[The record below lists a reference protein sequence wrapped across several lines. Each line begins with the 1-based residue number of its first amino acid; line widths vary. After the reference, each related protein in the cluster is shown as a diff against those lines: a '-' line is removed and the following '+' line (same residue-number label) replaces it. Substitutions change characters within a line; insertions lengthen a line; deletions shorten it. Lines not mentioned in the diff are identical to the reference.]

1 MGLKRTKLL
10 GIQAVTGINT
20 VGILTVGVTPTAGGV
35 GIASTTYLR
44 GVVMH
49 NTGLG
54 TATSSLYVY
63 PSGESNITVG
73 QTAYRLARVDIA
85 SNETFFFEMNYPLVL
100 TNQSPMHGSDK
111 FRNYFHP
118 LHPIAFVTTPSCVVA
133 HTILNSVNN
142 VLGWKIRN
150 DISGFR

>member
-20 VGILTVGVTPTAGGV
+20 VGILTVGVTETAGGV

-63 PSGESNITVG
+63 PSGVSDISVG
-73 QTAYRLARVDIA
+73 QTAYRLARVDLNA
-85 SNETFFFEMNYPLVL
+85 NETFFFEANYPIVL
-100 TNQSPMHGSDK
+100 TDREKIVVEVTQSGNGGTGIGSAI
-111 FRNYFHP
+111 NYQ
-118 LHPIAFVTTPSCVVA
+118 
-133 HTILNSVNN
+133 IL
-142 VLGWKIRN
+142 GDT
-150 DISGFR
+150 DI

>member
-20 VGILTVGVTPTAGGV
+20 VGILTVGVTQTAGGV

-49 NTGLG
+49 NTGLA

-85 SNETFFFEMNYPLVL
+85 SNETFFFEANYPIVL
-100 TNQSPMHGSDK
+100 TDREKIVVEVTAPAAVVGGAGIGSAI
-111 FRNYFHP
+111 NYQ
-118 LHPIAFVTTPSCVVA
+118 
-133 HTILNSVNN
+133 IL
-142 VLGWKIRN
+142 GDT
-150 DISGFR
+150 DI

>member
-49 NTGLG
+49 NTGLA

-73 QTAYRLARVDIA
+73 QTAYRLARVDLNA
-85 SNETFFFEMNYPLVL
+85 NETFFFEANYPIVL
-100 TNQSPMHGSDK
+100 TDREKIVVEVTQPATAVGGAGIGSAI
-111 FRNYFHP
+111 NYQ
-118 LHPIAFVTTPSCVVA
+118 
-133 HTILNSVNN
+133 IL
-142 VLGWKIRN
+142 GDT
-150 DISGFR
+150 DI

>member
-35 GIASTTYLR
+35 GVASTTYLR

-49 NTGLG
+49 NTGLA

-63 PSGESNITVG
+63 PNGVSDISVG
-73 QTAYRLARVDIA
+73 QTAYRLARVDLN
-85 SNETFFFEMNYPLVL
+85 SNETFFYEMNYPLVMVDGEKIIVEV
-100 TNQSPMHGSDK
+100 TQPANEVGGSGIGLSLI
-111 FRNYFHP
+111 H
-118 LHPIAFVTTPSCVVA
+118 I
-133 HTILNSVNN
+133 
-142 VLGWKIRN
+142 
-150 DISGFR
+150 

>member
-35 GIASTTYLR
+35 GVASTTYLR

-49 NTGLG
+49 NTGLA

-63 PSGESNITVG
+63 PNGVSDISVG
-73 QTAYRLARVDIA
+73 QTAYRLGRVDLNA
-85 SNETFFFEMNYPLVL
+85 NETFFFEMNYPLVMVDGEKIIVEV
-100 TNQSPMHGSDK
+100 TAPSAAVGGSGIGSAI
-111 FRNYFHP
+111 NYQ
-118 LHPIAFVTTPSCVVA
+118 
-133 HTILNSVNN
+133 IL
-142 VLGWKIRN
+142 GDT
-150 DISGFR
+150 DI

>member
-1 MGLKRTKLL
+1 MALKRTKLL

-20 VGILTVGVTPTAGGV
+20 VGILTVGTTATAGGV

-63 PSGESNITVG
+63 PSSVAVNGVG
-73 QTAYRLARVDIA
+73 VTAYRLARVDLA

-100 TNQSPMHGSDK
+100 TNQEKIVVEVTQPATAVGGAGIGSAI
-111 FRNYFHP
+111 NYQ
-118 LHPIAFVTTPSCVVA
+118 
-133 HTILNSVNN
+133 IL
-142 VLGWKIRN
+142 GDT
-150 DISGFR
+150 DI

>member
-20 VGILTVGVTPTAGGV
+20 VGILTVGTTPTAGGV

-49 NTGLG
+49 NTGLA
-54 TATSSLYVY
+54 TCTSSLYVY
-63 PSGESNITVG
+63 PSAVAVSGVG
-73 QTAYRLARVDIA
+73 QTAYRLARVDLA

-100 TNQSPMHGSDK
+100 TNQEKIVVEITQPAVVVGGAGIGSAV
-111 FRNYFHP
+111 NYQ
-118 LHPIAFVTTPSCVVA
+118 
-133 HTILNSVNN
+133 IL
-142 VLGWKIRN
+142 GDT
-150 DISGFR
+150 DI

>member
-20 VGILTVGVTPTAGGV
+20 VGILTVGTTQTAGGV

-63 PSGESNITVG
+63 PSGVSDVSVG

-85 SNETFFFEMNYPLVL
+85 SNETFFFEPNYPIVMAHDETLVVEVTAPAATVGGSGIGTIMNY
-100 TNQSPMHGSDK
+100 Q
-111 FRNYFHP
+111 
-118 LHPIAFVTTPSCVVA
+118 
-133 HTILNSVNN
+133 
-142 VLGWKIRN
+142 VLGDT
-150 DISGFR
+150 DI

>member
-20 VGILTVGVTPTAGGV
+20 VGILTVGTTPTAGGV

-49 NTGLG
+49 NTGLS

-63 PSGESNITVG
+63 PSTVAVSGVG
-73 QTAYRLARVDIA
+73 QTAYRLARVDLNA
-85 SNETFFFEMNYPLVL
+85 NETFFFEMNYPLVL
-100 TNQSPMHGSDK
+100 VDQEKIVVEVTAPATSVGGAGIGSVV
-111 FRNYFHP
+111 NYQ
-118 LHPIAFVTTPSCVVA
+118 
-133 HTILNSVNN
+133 IL
-142 VLGWKIRN
+142 GDT
-150 DISGFR
+150 DI

>member
-20 VGILTVGVTPTAGGV
+20 VGILTVGVTQTAGGV

-73 QTAYRLARVDIA
+73 QTAYRLARVDLN
-85 SNETFFFEMNYPLVL
+85 SNETFFFEANYPIVL
-100 TNQSPMHGSDK
+100 TDREKIVVEVTQPLLAVGGAGIGSAI
-111 FRNYFHP
+111 NYQ
-118 LHPIAFVTTPSCVVA
+118 
-133 HTILNSVNN
+133 IL
-142 VLGWKIRN
+142 GDT
-150 DISGFR
+150 DI